1 MKHNL
6 DRHRLRRRWMLAGLM
21 AWLFLIPFLSSA
33 QTMRTE
39 PAPLIDIVL
48 VHGAFAD
55 GSSWSKVIALL
66 QRKGYHVT
74 AVQNPLSSLA
84 ADVAATSRVI
94 ARQPHPVLLVG
105 HSWGGAVISEAG
117 NQEKVK
123 GLVYLSALAP
133 DSGESVAQALQ
144 RLQAPMQGLQPDHD
158 GLIWLDD
165 PKVFAQV
172 MAHDVAVDQVR
183 ALAAVQQP
191 IAASAFAE
199 PVMHAAW
206 HDKPGWYLVT
216 QGDHALST
224 AVQQQ
229 FAAAMKA
236 QTETIVSSHLSLVSH
251 PRQVADL
258 IDRAAR
264 SLH

>member
-1 MKHNL
+1 MMYNH
-6 DRHRLRRRWMLAGLM
+6 DGHRPGWRFLLAGWM
-21 AWLFLIPFLSSA
+21 ALLSSIPLLSQA

-39 PAPLIDIVL
+39 TPPPIDIVL

-55 GSSWSKVIALL
+55 GSSWSRVIVLL
-66 QRKGYHVT
+66 QQKGYRVT

-84 ADVAATSRVI
+84 ADVEATHRVI

-105 HSWGGAVISEAG
+105 HSWGGAVISVAG
-117 NQEKVK
+117 NQHKVK

-144 RLQAPMQGLQPDHD
+144 RLQAPMQGLQADAQ

-165 PKVFAQV
+165 PEVFAQV
-172 MAHDVAVDQVR
+172 MAHDLPADEVR
-183 ALAAVQQP
+183 ALVAVQQP
-191 IAASAFAE
+191 IAAAAFSAAIG
-199 PVMHAAW
+199 HAAW
-206 HDKPGWYLVT
+206 HDKPSWYLVT
-216 QGDHALST
+216 QGDRALST

-236 QTETIVSSHLSLVSH
+236 RTETIPSSHLSLVSH
-251 PRQVADL
+251 PQQVADL
-258 IDRAAR
+258 IDSAAR
-264 SLH
+264 SLR